1 MLSAFHPTK
10 KSLIKSAIVLLD
22 SHPSSEITSEQVLE
36 LSGISKGSLYHH
48 FDDFSELMEYAL
60 VYMFSRYV
68 DQSIEA
74 FNQLLINCKSPN
86 DFLTGVKEITRA
98 TQSPAMRN
106 MRIVRIN
113 AIAQAITN
121 QRMRNLMGAEQ
132 GRLTDSFT
140 DLFREAQEKGW
151 GSKKIDPR
159 AGAVLV
165 QAYTI
170 GRVIDDFTPEHIEM
184 ERWFQLVDLVIERV
198 LCAEVSS

>member
-1 MLSAFHPTK
+1 MLSSFHPTK

-22 SHPSSEITSEQVLE
+22 THPSSEITSEQVLE

-74 FNQLLINCKSPN
+74 FHQLLIVCKSPQ
-86 DFLTGVKEITRA
+86 DFLSGVKEITRA

-106 MRIVRIN
+106 MRTVRIN

-121 QRMRNLMGAEQ
+121 QRMRTLMSAEQ

-151 GSKKIDPR
+151 GSKQIDPR
-159 AGAVLV
+159 AAAVLV
-165 QAYTI
+165 QSYTI
-170 GRVIDDFTPEHIEM
+170 GRVIDDFTPEPIDM
-184 ERWFQLVDLVIERV
+184 DRWFQVVDLVLERI
-198 LCAEVSS
+198 LCAQVA